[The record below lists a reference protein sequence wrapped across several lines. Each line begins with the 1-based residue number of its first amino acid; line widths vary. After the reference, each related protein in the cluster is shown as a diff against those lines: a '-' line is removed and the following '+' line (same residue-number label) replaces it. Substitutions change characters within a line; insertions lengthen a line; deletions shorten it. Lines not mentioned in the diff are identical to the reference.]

1 MGFPT
6 KRLNNGVEMPVLG
19 LGIYLMENLN
29 EMKQAVES
37 ALKAGYRS
45 LDTAQTESPFIGYLA
60 GNGKIISGWPCPR
73 NWRV

>member
-29 EMKQAVES
+29 E
-37 ALKAGYRS
+37 
-45 LDTAQTESPFIGYLA
+45 
-60 GNGKIISGWPCPR
+60 
-73 NWRV
+73 

>member
-45 LDTAQTESPFIGYLA
+45 LDTAQMY
-60 GNGKIISGWPCPR
+60 GNEALLGETLQTCGMARKELF
-73 NWRV
+73 

>member
-45 LDTAQTESPFIGYLA
+45 LDTAQMY
-60 GNGKIISGWPCPR
+60 GNEALLGEDRKS
-73 NWRV
+73 VV